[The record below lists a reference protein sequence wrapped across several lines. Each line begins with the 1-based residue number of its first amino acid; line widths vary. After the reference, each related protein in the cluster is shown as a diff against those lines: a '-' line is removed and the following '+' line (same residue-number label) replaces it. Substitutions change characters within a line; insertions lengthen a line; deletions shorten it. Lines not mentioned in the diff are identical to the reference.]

1 MHEKSVPIY
10 ATTLG
15 AETFSRGTPEV
26 FVNPQSRNTRTN
38 ILAAI
43 MRYHELKHIN
53 VKAALPVS
61 LQHQITLHILTL
73 KVRDRTPD

>member
-43 MRYHELKHIN
+43 MG
-53 VKAALPVS
+53 S
-61 LQHQITLHILTL
+61 SQI
-73 KVRDRTPD
+73 R